1 MEIILKQ
8 QVENLGK
15 PGERLS
21 VSNGYARNFLLPKG
35 LAIQATKSNIAQLEH
50 EMRLIEQRKQKE
62 IKDAEKIGNKIR
74 SLSCVL
80 KRKAGE
86 QDKLFGSVTSID
98 IANALKEHGVDIDRR
113 LIQLEEPIKELGTH
127 KVPIEVHPQVVVELK
142 VKVQKE
148 NE

>member
-80 KRKAGE
+80 KRKVGE

-98 IANALKEHGVDIDRR
+98 IANALKEHGVDIDRK

>member
-15 PGERLS
+15 PGDRVS

-35 LAIQATKSNIAQLEH
+35 MAIQATKSNLAQLEH
-50 EMRLIEQRKQKE
+50 EMRLIEQQKQKE

-80 KRKAGE
+80 KRKVGE

-98 IANALKEHGVDIDRR
+98 IANALKEHGIEIDRKM
-113 LIQLEEPIKELGTH
+113 IQLEEPIKELGTH
-127 KVPIEVHPQVVVELK
+127 KIPIELHPQVVVELK
-142 VKVQKE
+142 VKVQGE
-148 NE
+148 

>member
-8 QVENLGK
+8 PVDQLGEA
-15 PGERLS
+15 GDLVT

-35 LAIQATKSNIAQLEH
+35 FAIQATKQNVAMLEH
-50 EMRLIEQRKQKE
+50 EKNVIEQQQRKVLRE
-62 IKDAEKIGNKIR
+62 AEKVANKLR

-80 KRKAGE
+80 KRQVGD

-98 IANALKEHGVDIDRR
+98 IAEFLKERGVEVERKN
-113 LIQLEEPIKELGTH
+113 IQLDEPIKELGTYRI
-127 KVPIEVHPQVVVELK
+127 PIRFHPEVTAELK

-148 NE
+148 G

>member
-15 PGERLS
+15 AGDRVS

-35 LAIQATKSNIAQLEH
+35 FAIQATKSNIAQLEH
-50 EMRLIEQRKQKE
+50 EMRLIEQQKQKE
-62 IKDAEKIGNKIR
+62 MKEAEKIGNKIR

-80 KRKAGE
+80 KRKVGE

-98 IANALKEHGVDIDRR
+98 IANVLKEYGVDIDRKM
-113 LIQLEEPIKELGTH
+113 IQLEEPIKVLGTH
-127 KVPIEVHPQVVVELK
+127 KVPIELHPQVVVELK
-142 VKVQKE
+142 VKVQGE
-148 NE
+148 

>member
-80 KRKAGE
+80 KRKVGE

-98 IANALKEHGVDIDRR
+98 IANALKEHGVDIDRK

-142 VKVQKE
+142 VKVQGE
-148 NE
+148 

>member
-8 QVENLGK
+8 SVDKLGEA
-15 PGERLS
+15 GDRVA

-35 LAIQATKSNIAQLEH
+35 IAIQATKQNIAMLEH
-50 EMRLIEQRKQKE
+50 EKTVIEQRKQKARRE
-62 IKDAEKIGNKIR
+62 AEKVAGKLR

-80 KRKAGE
+80 KRQVGE

-98 IANALKEHGVDIDRR
+98 IAEFLKGRGIEVERKNI
-113 LIQLEEPIKELGTH
+113 LLEEPIKELGTFRIPVRFH
-127 KVPIEVHPQVVVELK
+127 PEVTAELK

-148 NE
+148 G